1 MPRNVAAKTSSRD
14 PLKTVADALD
24 TAVKAAKDGAADA
37 KATAGKVLPA
47 AGRFLSRFVYTTSYT
62 FSYGV
67 VFPAMMLAKSIPPN
81 NAVVHGLVDG
91 AHAANDLV
99 VQMKHRRLEP
109 PAEPVRSRSR
119 TTKAPKAKRKTTR

>member
-47 AGRFLSRFVYTTSYT
+47 ASRFLSRFVYTTSYT

-67 VFPAMMLAKSIPPN
+67 VFPAMLLAKSIPSD
-81 NAVVHGLVDG
+81 NAIVHGLVDG
-91 AHAANDLV
+91 ANAANDLV
-99 VQMKHRRLEP
+99 VQMKHRRLVP
-109 PAEPVRSRSR
+109 PVEPVRSRIR
-119 TTKAPKAKRKTTR
+119 TTKATKAKRKSGR

>member
-1 MPRNVAAKTSSRD
+1 
-14 PLKTVADALD
+14 
-24 TAVKAAKDGAADA
+24 
-37 KATAGKVLPA
+37 
-47 AGRFLSRFVYTTSYT
+47 
-62 FSYGV
+62 
-67 VFPAMMLAKSIPPN
+67 MMLAKSIPPN